1 MLSSKKVMDGIRFDR
16 LSSIYRFYNLVSEV
30 IGEFKHKDIECM
42 PYNVPRAFG
51 EHWTGRCFRMKKKG
65 KEDFIW
71 PVFGISYIDDPPV
84 IYISFDKNWCDPVYK
99 KYKCRT
105 KKSAPFTAIHED
117 KEIRFELRPEKFD
130 EFSKLPL
137 SKQKTLLAGFLK
149 AAADEVSSCL

>member
-1 MLSSKKVMDGIRFDR
+1 MDDIRFDR
-16 LSSIYRFYNLVSEV
+16 LSSVYRFYNLASEV
-30 IGEFKHKDIECM
+30 IAEFKHAKIDCM

-65 KEDFIW
+65 KEDLIW
-71 PVFGISYIDDPPV
+71 PILGIGYIDDPPV
-84 IYISFDKNWCDPVYK
+84 IYLSFDKNWCDPVYK
-99 KYKCRT
+99 KYSGRT
-105 KKSAPFTAIHED
+105 KKSGLFNVMQEE

-149 AAADEVSSCL
+149 AAVDEVSSCL